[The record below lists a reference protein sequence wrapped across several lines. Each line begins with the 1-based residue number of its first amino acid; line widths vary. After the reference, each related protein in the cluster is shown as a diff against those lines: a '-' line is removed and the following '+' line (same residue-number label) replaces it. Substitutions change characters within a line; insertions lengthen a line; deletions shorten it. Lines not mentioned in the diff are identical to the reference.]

1 MWHLASLISFIRSN
15 PGLKRPFPGA
25 YRYCRGLP
33 DFFHYRFGTFY
44 HLVGWSAVRIIILS
58 ASIIPQLLLSFF
70 FSIIFFLQLR
80 GEWCFLLDKEERR
93 LNSVLFSVRKKK
105 IGMIKKKLSGGGL
118 SSEACCAK
126 SWKWF
131 TSYTWNIFPFRIF
144 FFYVFL
150 LNIK

>member
-1 MWHLASLISFIRSN
+1 MASLISFIRSN

-80 GEWCFLLDKEERR
+80 GEWCFLQDKEERR

-105 IGMIKKKLSGGGL
+105 KIGMIKK
-118 SSEACCAK
+118 EALRRWVILWSMLCK
-126 SWKWF
+126 ILKMIHF
-131 TSYTWNIFPFRIF
+131 IYLKYLFLQDI
-144 FFYVFL
+144 FL
-150 LNIK
+150 LCFSFKH